1 LSEGQI
7 PPALLDYMGA
17 RQSSGAEKLAQVAP
31 MPDTAT
37 QEEVEGFAEAI
48 SRTGEVVCFDMDQ
61 CIVAQHSRGRLRK
74 VDLIL
79 TQGSTR
85 SHAKYDPNYYCVCVH
100 GPASGA

>member
-1 LSEGQI
+1 
-7 PPALLDYMGA
+7 
-17 RQSSGAEKLAQVAP
+17 
-31 MPDTAT
+31 MPDPAT

-48 SRTGEVVCFDMDQ
+48 SRTGEVVCFDMDL

-85 SHAKYDPNYYCVCVH
+85 SHAKYDPNYYCVPRCVH
-100 GPASGA
+100 VPAPGA